1 MSNMRNKKN
10 NISILAFLSAEL
22 VLYIL
27 ILTSGGNLLVWS
39 SFGAIVLCFA
49 YGLLCRGVPLLV
61 AGLGCTVAADFFL
74 VVCEPLQQLYGMI
87 CFLAVQ
93 TLYAIFLSR
102 QGFARAW
109 LWMRLALMA
118 ATVLVAVAVLRE
130 KTDALAIVSMLY
142 YVNLL
147 MNAVQ
152 AFCRFGK
159 LRLFAV
165 GLALFILCDTVI
177 GLQVASGGY
186 LPIAEGSLLH
196 QVLFMGFNLSWFF
209 YLPSQVLI
217 ALTSGKAMAG

>member
-1 MSNMRNKKN
+1 MKTKNK
-10 NISILAFLSAEL
+10 LL
-22 VLYIL
+22 VLGFLTAQAVLYWL
-27 ILTSGGNLLVWS
+27 ILTTGGETLRWS
-39 SFGAIVLCFA
+39 SFGAIVLCFVYA
-49 YGLLCRGVPLLV
+49 LAHRGVPLLV

-74 VVCEPLQQLYGMI
+74 VVCNPMQQLYGMI

-93 TLYAIFLSR
+93 TLYAIFLGR
-102 QGFARAW
+102 QGFGRAW
-109 LWMRLALMA
+109 LIARMALMA
-118 ATVLVAVAVLRE
+118 CAVLVAVAVLRE
-130 KTDALAIVSMLY
+130 KTDALAVVSILY
-142 YVNLL
+142 YVNLV